1 MELLTEVGDAELIR
15 LSRDAPERFAE
26 LFDRYARDVHGY
38 VARRLGPQ
46 YADDVVGETFLVA
59 FRRRDRYDTARDNA
73 RPWLYGIATNLIA
86 RHHRAEKRFLRALE
100 RTGVDPVAEA
110 FDDGVVSRVDARGQ
124 QRALAGALA
133 RLSRGE
139 RDVLLLI
146 AWGGLSYDEVAGT
159 LGIAIGT
166 VRSRLHRG
174 RAKVRAA
181 LGGAD
186 PTASEDGT

>member
-1 MELLTEVGDAELIR
+1 MELVTGVGDGELVR
-15 LSRDAPERFAE
+15 GSLEAPERFAE

-38 VARRLGPQ
+38 VARRLGAQ
-46 YADDVVGETFLVA
+46 YADDVVAETFLVA
-59 FRRRDRYDTARDNA
+59 FRRRERFDASRDSA
-73 RPWLYGIATNLIA
+73 RPWLYGIATNLVA

-110 FDDGVVSRVDARGQ
+110 FDEGVVARVDAGEQ

-139 RDVLLLI
+139 RDVLLLV
-146 AWGGLSYDEVAGT
+146 AWGGLSYEEVART

-166 VRSRLHRG
+166 VRSRMHRG
-174 RAKVRAA
+174 RVKVRAA
-181 LGGAD
+181 LGGVD
-186 PTASEDGT
+186 PTAGED

>member
-1 MELLTEVGDAELIR
+1 MVRGSLE
-15 LSRDAPERFAE
+15 APERFAE

-38 VARRLGPQ
+38 VARRLGAQ
-46 YADDVVGETFLVA
+46 YADDVVAETFLVA
-59 FRRRDRYDTARDNA
+59 FRRRERFDASRDSA
-73 RPWLYGIATNLIA
+73 RPWLYGIATNLVA

-110 FDDGVVSRVDARGQ
+110 FDEGVVARVDAGEQ

-139 RDVLLLI
+139 RDVLLLV
-146 AWGGLSYDEVAGT
+146 AWGGLSYEEVART

-166 VRSRLHRG
+166 VRSRMHRG
-174 RAKVRAA
+174 RVKVRAA
-181 LGGAD
+181 LGGVD
-186 PTASEDGT
+186 PTAGED

>member
-1 MELLTEVGDAELIR
+1 MSEVATGAGDGELIR
-15 LSRDAPERFAE
+15 LSVDAPERFAE
-26 LFDRYARDVHGY
+26 VFDRYARDVHGY
-38 VARRLGPQ
+38 VVRRLGPAH
-46 YADDVVGETFLVA
+46 ADDVVAETFLIA
-59 FRRRDRYDTARDNA
+59 FRRRARYDTSRENA
-73 RPWLYGIATNLIA
+73 RPWLYGIATNLVA

-100 RTGVDPVAEA
+100 RTGVDPVAAA
-110 FDDGVVSRVDARGQ
+110 FDDGVVDRVAAGAQ

-133 RLSRGE
+133 GLSRGE

-146 AWGGLSYDEVAGT
+146 AWGGLGYEEVAGT

-186 PTASEDGT
+186 PTADTDK